1 MWAARASSR
10 LLLMACKYAAECWPG
25 RSASLTQGQPSS
37 RSSRCR
43 LHQVNV
49 IMYVCTPG
57 SGWAGQKVRL
67 KVALL
72 NNIFLLN
79 SSAKLAS
86 NTSCEHSV
94 SSLTW
99 TYSFPSTVVVGGS
112 TQLND
117 DSSDRL
123 ESSQMTGPKTGQL
136 TRFGTASERQGA
148 RSEAR
153 ALTPSKGE
161 VVNYACPFEEG
172 ENGNGSRAT

>member
-1 MWAARASSR
+1 MGGTERQ
-10 LLLMACKYAAECWPG
+10 AEG
-25 RSASLTQGQPSS
+25 SLTEQ
-37 RSSRCR
+37 
-43 LHQVNV
+43 H
-49 IMYVCTPG
+49 
-57 SGWAGQKVRL
+57 
-67 KVALL
+67 
-72 NNIFLLN
+72 FLVN

-112 TQLND
+112 TQLDD

-123 ESSQMTGPKTGQL
+123 ESSQMTGPRTGQL

-172 ENGNGSRAT
+172 ENGNGSIAT